1 MASEAGLSVV
11 GSVGILEE
19 LFRRGEIK
27 DLRLTYGELLRQGFV
42 STFRRCNRACNT
54 SGYPLYDRFAW

>member
-11 GSVGILEE
+11 GSVGIVEE

-27 DLRLTYGELLRQGFV
+27 DLRLTYEELLRQGLRIDLQTLQSSLRHFGLP
-42 STFRRCNRACNT
+42 T
-54 SGYPLYDRFAW
+54 L